1 MDYLAKQILQSGYL
15 GLLNPIVTTKQWN
28 AAVLMQIIENNVDD
42 YELLDFSMQT
52 SYNKGKYETEYT

>member
-15 GLLNPIVTTKQWN
+15 GQLNPIVTTKQRN
-28 AAVLMQIIENNVDD
+28 AAVLRQIIENNVDD
-42 YELLDFSMQT
+42 GELLDFSMKT